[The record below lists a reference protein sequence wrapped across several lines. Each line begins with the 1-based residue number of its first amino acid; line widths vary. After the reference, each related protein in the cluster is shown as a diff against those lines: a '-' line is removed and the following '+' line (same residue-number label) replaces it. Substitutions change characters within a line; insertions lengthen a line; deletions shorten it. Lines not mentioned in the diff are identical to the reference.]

1 MHLIR
6 SPARSLLPAGVCR
19 RRGGAVEVLSFHETV
34 QRQRQR
40 QHHHDGAGALA
51 CPSNRERGQVAR
63 RVVSVVGPP
72 TSPRETLS
80 NQRSPASPSSI
91 AVAAHPLPSPSPPGA
106 RAAAEARCATSHRAN
121 QARRPVDGS
130 LDRDTPSASAAA
142 VQQVA
147 APSSMPNDGAHV
159 ASAATALG
167 NRGGPPAVVAPA
179 SLVPASG
186 LWGVEI
192 CHRGQPF
199 LSRLL
204 GSPVPAWTRRG
215 RKMRDLGCASWRV
228 GTWALSLAARHALS
242 TATRRQIEWR
252 LSSLPLASG
261 QSEAEPSLR
270 RVVPVDWL
278 TASHCFPSWRFIPS
292 PSAVSRWTLCQLC
305 FETVRLDLH
314 QANVTTHR
322 KPPQRAWQ

>member
-1 MHLIR
+1 M
-6 SPARSLLPAGVCR
+6 
-19 RRGGAVEVLSFHETV
+19 
-34 QRQRQR
+34 
-40 QHHHDGAGALA
+40 
-51 CPSNRERGQVAR
+51 PSVH
-63 RVVSVVGPP
+63 S
-72 TSPRETLS
+72 
-80 NQRSPASPSSI
+80 
-91 AVAAHPLPSPSPPGA
+91 
-106 RAAAEARCATSHRAN
+106 
-121 QARRPVDGS
+121 
-130 LDRDTPSASAAA
+130 
-142 VQQVA
+142 
-147 APSSMPNDGAHV
+147 
-159 ASAATALG
+159 
-167 NRGGPPAVVAPA
+167 
-179 SLVPASG
+179 
-186 LWGVEI
+186 
-192 CHRGQPF
+192 HRGQPF

-292 PSAVSRWTLCQLC
+292 PLAVSRWTLCQLC

-314 QANVTTHR
+314 QANVTAHR